1 MVYNIVQQHRGFIDV
16 DSHPGIGTT
25 FSIYLPQLE
34 DQKFHDTQPLVSEAL
49 TPGNG
54 LILIV
59 DDEESLRLTLKEILE
74 TCGYNVLLAED
85 GRQGLKIFSERC
97 NEIKLILLDLAMP
110 NMAGKESYIEMKKI
124 FPAVK
129 VLVISG
135 FKRDQRV
142 RDIMELGVSGFLSKP
157 FTMAELSKKIAEVIQ
172 S

>member
-1 MVYNIVQQHRGFIDV
+1 MVDRNLINQLGFTEEVLEKELD
-16 DSHPGIGTT
+16 
-25 FSIYLPQLE
+25 QLFTSDCSSLLE
-34 DQKFHDTQPLVSEAL
+34 QALDKKVEAL
-49 TPGNG
+49 TPGTG

-85 GRQGLKIFSERC
+85 GRQGLKLFKQRS

-110 NMAGKESYIEMKKI
+110 IMSGKESYVEMKKI
-124 FPAVK
+124 FPSVK

-135 FKRDQRV
+135 FKHDQRV
-142 RDIMELGVSGFLSKP
+142 REIIELGVNGFLAKP
-157 FTMAELSKKIAEVIQ
+157 FTMAELSRKIAEVIQ